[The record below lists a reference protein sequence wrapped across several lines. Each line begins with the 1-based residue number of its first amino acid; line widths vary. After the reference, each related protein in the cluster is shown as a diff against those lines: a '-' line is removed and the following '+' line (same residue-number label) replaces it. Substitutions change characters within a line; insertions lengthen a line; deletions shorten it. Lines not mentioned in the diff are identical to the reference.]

1 MVRSI
6 WRSST
11 GAPATVMK
19 ATITPALGLFGGMM
33 TSCPCMVCSRSSASK
48 ATCATVLTRSAPSPS
63 DGGTFRQDRGT
74 TPRRRRIP
82 RGRLG
87 ERARVGASGV
97 VRDGEREQ
105 CVHGADPDGP
115 RRHQPARFRPVRR
128 DALSLKE
135 PFRIVLCGA
144 THNGRRFH
152 GVVLSRVCRA
162 RSRRGGRSRADSPPA

>member
-33 TSCPCMVCSRSSASK
+33 TSCPCMACSRSSASK

-128 DALSLKE
+128 DALSPQRAVPHRPL
-135 PFRIVLCGA
+135 
-144 THNGRRFH
+144 RRH
-152 GVVLSRVCRA
+152 AQRPALSRCCSF
-162 RSRRGGRSRADSPPA
+162 SRLSCSKSTGRTFAC